1 MLYDSSRRPVVSR
14 IGYSASSASN
24 GPRASTTENGA
35 GGPTSGSCPEAL
47 VQDRRARVALVGA
60 GPLQAAVLLEA
71 RVAHPGMHRRER
83 AQLVPDLLGDRLRP
97 VVPEPARELGD
108 DPHVVARL
116 ARRVERLADALH
128 PALAVRHRAV
138 GLAPRRRR
146 GEDDIRHLGRPR
158 QHDVLHDE
166 EVELREELAGLGDV
180 GLGLGRVLADH
191 VEGAQLAAL
200 HAVEH
205 LRQVPAVLGPDRRA
219 PGRLE
224 AGARLVV
231 ALDVLEAGEL
241 VRDRAHVAAALD
253 VVLAAQRVEPRAE
266 PPDVA
271 AEQGQVDQREDVV
284 DGVVVLRDPERPADH
299 AAVGARERVRRL
311 ADHLGGNAG
320 QPLALGERERLHRG
334 RVVVVA
340 LGRVVDE
347 GAVRE
352 AGVDDLARHRV
363 RERDVGADVEPEPA
377 VGPLRRGRAAR
388 IDDEEPGAVVDA
400 LEQVVEEDRVR
411 LARVRAPEQD
421 HVGLLDL
428 CVGRRSAA
436 CSEHR
441 RQTDDARSVSGS
453 VTGVDVVR
461 AHHLTGE
468 LLRQEVHLV
477 RRLGAREDP
486 ERLRGV
492 GLARTGKAGCGTV
505 ERLGPARGPQ
515 HAAVADERRRQ
526 P

>member
-1 MLYDSSRRPVVSR
+1 MPWN
-14 IGYSASSASN
+14 I
-24 GPRASTTENGA
+24 
-35 GGPTSGSCPEAL
+35 C
-47 VQDRRARVALVGA
+47 
-60 GPLQAAVLLEA
+60 
-71 RVAHPGMHRRER
+71 
-83 AQLVPDLLGDRLRP
+83 
-97 VVPEPARELGD
+97 
-108 DPHVVARL
+108 
-116 ARRVERLADALH
+116 
-128 PALAVRHRAV
+128 VRCQPYV
-138 GLAPRRRR
+138 
-146 GEDDIRHLGRPR
+146 
-158 QHDVLHDE
+158 
-166 EVELREELAGLGDV
+166 
-180 GLGLGRVLADH
+180 
-191 VEGAQLAAL
+191 
-200 HAVEH
+200 
-205 LRQVPAVLGPDRRA
+205 GPDRRV

-231 ALDVLEAGEL
+231 ALDVLEAGQL

-253 VVLAAQRVEPRAE
+253 VVLAAQRVEPGAE

-284 DGVVVLRDPERPADH
+284 DRVVVLRDPERPADH

-363 RERDVGADVEPEPA
+363 RERDVGADVEAEPA
-377 VGPLRRGRAAR
+377 VGPLRRRRAAR
-388 IDDEEPGAVVDA
+388 IDDEEPGAVVHA

-441 RQTDDARSVSGS
+441 RQTDDARGVSGS

-486 ERLRGV
+486 ERRRGV
-492 GLARTGKAGCGTV
+492 GLARTGKAGCGAV
-505 ERLGPARGPQ
+505 ERLGPASR
-515 HAAVADERRRQ
+515 AAARRRRGRAVSSAVISTLRTATKDGCQ
-526 P
+526 SALGVKVSGSTG